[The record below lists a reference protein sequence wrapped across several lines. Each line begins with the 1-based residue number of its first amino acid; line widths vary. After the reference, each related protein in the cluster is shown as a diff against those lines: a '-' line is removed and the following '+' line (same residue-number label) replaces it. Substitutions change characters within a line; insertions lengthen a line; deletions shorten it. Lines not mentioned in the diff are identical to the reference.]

1 MTANNIYQKLKEV
14 RQQIG
19 HIEKSEL
26 NKFQNYKYVSEYT
39 YLKTITPILNEK
51 GLILTFEDTDATPII
66 QKEGK
71 EWHITYQKQ
80 AILTNVVGESISLT
94 FRF

>member
-1 MTANNIYQKLKEV
+1 MTTNIYQKLKEV
-14 RQQIG
+14 RKQIG
-19 HIEKSEL
+19 HIEKSVL
-26 NKFQNYKYVSEYT
+26 NKFQNYKYVTEYT

-51 GLILTFEDTDATPII
+51 GLTLTFEDTDVPPVV

-80 AILTNVVGESISLT
+80 AILSDCDNEKSLI
-94 FRF
+94 FKF

>member
-1 MTANNIYQKLKEV
+1 MTTNIYQKLKEV
-14 RQQIG
+14 REKIG
-19 HIEKSEL
+19 QIEKTEQ

-39 YLKTITPILNEK
+39 YLKTITPILNDK
-51 GLILTFEDTDATPII
+51 GLTLTFEDTDILPVI

-80 AILTNVVGESISLT
+80 AILSDCDNEKSLI
-94 FRF
+94 FKF